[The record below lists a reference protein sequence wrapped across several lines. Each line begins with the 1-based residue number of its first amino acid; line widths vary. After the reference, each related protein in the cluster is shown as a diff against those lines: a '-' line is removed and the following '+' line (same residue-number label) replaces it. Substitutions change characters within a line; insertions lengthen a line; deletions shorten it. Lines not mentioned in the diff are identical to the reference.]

1 MGEITRRRPRKVTRL
16 TIVAA
21 LLAQLLFALA
31 APGTA
36 AAQSA
41 KGGTGDLLDE
51 LLVTLTPEGH
61 AEAAKVHQRAG
72 GRLKK
77 QLGMR
82 PVHVVAVTPA
92 NVAAVKATYAQDPRV
107 RLVEQ
112 NARVRAAE
120 TATDPAFGRQ
130 WGLAQIGV
138 PAAWDTTK
146 GVGSVAVAVID
157 TGVDRAHPEL
167 RRQIASYANFS
178 SAASV
183 DDRNGHGTHV
193 AGTIAAAIDNGAGG
207 VGVAPGAT
215 LLIARA
221 LDDQGVGTYADVI
234 EALEWSVAQG
244 ARIVNLSLAGT
255 APSQS
260 LAEAVKAA
268 QDQGVLIVAA
278 AGNAGRG
285 EATYP
290 AALPGVLGVAATG
303 RDDAPASFSTRGAWV
318 ALGAPGADVYSAL
331 PGGAYGAKSG
341 SSMAAAH
348 VAGVAALAAT
358 AAPNATEA
366 GLRAVLL
373 ESADRTAATGSAYSS
388 GRVNASRAV
397 ALAVERARMFPAAPS
412 AAPVGAGRLTGS
424 ATLAG
429 NAKRL
434 VNVNLVSKSGTIV
447 TGTVSYSDAAARL
460 RFSSDSVESVTV
472 ANGVYTLL
480 GTTRI
485 GNVEHRFRMVL
496 PGADRPEKRAA
507 IDLNGPTYAGYHA
520 EADLSGGGLRFT
532 AARQAARPAPTDD
545 GGRVAA
551 AAAPTGTT
559 YLHGAT
565 IAVGSQTYLTA
576 TNNPPVNSAAALTVN
591 IKNTGVKNF
600 VNTGA
605 SLFVSS
611 AVPTGEEWDMGGPWG
626 FSVWTRANA
635 NTAAVAYLH
644 AAIYRLDANG
654 VPNLV
659 TTTPNSSTNPF
670 QSTVWTL
677 TTWSGNV
684 PAGTRL
690 MPGERFGVQL
700 RADVQAGSAPQN
712 RSAEV
717 EIDTN
722 THDSRFEPSLTT
734 VIPTPTP
741 TVTSTP
747 TPTNTRTSTATATPT
762 RTPTPT
768 NTLAAGEPTHTPTL
782 TPSETLTPTQTHS
795 PTITPTPTLTNTPVA
810 AHYLHTSTTTIGST
824 TFKTVSTANPVGTL
838 EELSTDITITGLRN
852 FADASGWS
860 IFVYPPQVPAGENW
874 ELGGNWTFTTFV
886 YASRAGATGFLQATL
901 YRVDPTGN
909 AYVLGVSPQSS
920 IDALASTTAQ
930 QVNFAFNVPSD
941 TLIAPGDRWALQFQ
955 VYVAAAASQANTK
968 AHLGLDTVAVGS
980 RAKPVAIVLPFT
992 PTPTITPTPTVTH
1005 THTPTVTLTPSET
1018 PVGPSHTPTT
1028 TPTVTPTATS
1038 TAIPTATNT
1047 PVPGHNLH
1055 DLNVT
1060 VGSTDYKTVNSG
1072 APAGTLR
1079 TVTGPLGSAAIVT
1092 LVDGGDL
1099 SIFVSDA
1106 NAETAANWDL
1116 GGTWTFNV
1124 YTRSTGSGGL
1134 GYVRARLY
1142 RVASSGTATLLYT
1155 TGYAGTNAVFDAT
1168 YRLQSWSYTVPSNTL
1183 IAPNERWGVEFD
1195 LDVDVAVAGKEGELA
1210 FDIVAQQSRVSPAI
1224 SIRSFTPTITPTFT
1238 STPTATNTPTPTP
1251 TPTHTAQPP
1260 GQDTHTPTATP
1271 TQTPTHTQTAT
1282 HTPTNTAT
1290 PCPSACD
1297 NFDRAD
1303 SSTSLGTA
1311 SSGQA
1316 WQVRSGGTMGL
1327 CSGRACGQTVVG
1339 DGAFASIN
1347 SGLSNHEVQTTVV
1360 QRSGTTGTTGILLRT
1375 RSDHAR
1381 LILVQID
1388 HAGTISVWRYA
1399 TPYWT
1404 SLGSASVTLAD
1415 GSTNTLSAVAYN
1427 TQIGVRW
1434 NGADVPGLTS
1444 LTDTSDTAGIYT
1456 GIYYGAYGTS
1466 ADWPLLDD
1474 FFTRAPSWQPPGPTS
1489 NPTATPTNTVAAT
1502 ATPWPWAAN
1511 DSFNRADSTTSMGK
1525 SDSNH
1530 SWVSD
1535 GTVWGI
1541 CAGHACPQTAASESY
1556 ARLETNLTDQ
1566 RVTVR
1571 AKARSTTSEGWAG
1584 LAARVTPDWNTYML
1598 WVGLGPDGTVEVWTL
1613 INGAWSGG
1621 AIASTGTAFN
1631 STIER
1636 TLQVRTSGTLLS
1648 VWVDNDQ
1655 VLGPIAVPAPPVDAT
1670 KAGLYAST
1678 AGASTTW
1685 PSYNSFDVVQGP

>member
-1 MGEITRRRPRKVTRL
+1 MGEITRRRPRNAANL
-16 TIVAA
+16 AIVAA
-21 LLAQLLFALA
+21 LLAQLLFGLL

-41 KGGTGDLLDE
+41 KVGSADLLDE

-61 AEAAKVHQRAG
+61 GEAAKVHQRAG
-72 GRLKK
+72 GKLKK

-92 NVAAVKATYAQDPRV
+92 NVAAVKAAYAQDRRV

-120 TATDPAFGRQ
+120 SATDPAFGRQ
-130 WGLAQIGV
+130 WGLGQIGV

-157 TGVDRAHPEL
+157 TGVDRSHPEL

-221 LDDQGVGTYADVI
+221 LDDQGIGTYADVI

-244 ARIVNLSLAGT
+244 ARVVNLSLAGT
-255 APSQS
+255 APSQA

-278 AGNAGRG
+278 AGNAGNA
-285 EATYP
+285 EPTYP
-290 AALPGVLGVAATG
+290 AALPGVVGVAATG
-303 RDDAPASFSTRGAWV
+303 RDDAPATFSTRGAWV

-373 ESADRTAATGSAYSS
+373 ESADRTAATGSAYAS

-397 ALAVERARMFPAAPS
+397 ALAVERASMFPPAPS
-412 AAPVGAGRLTGS
+412 TAPVGAGRLTGS

-429 NAKRL
+429 DAKRL
-434 VNVNLVSKSGTIV
+434 ANVNLLSKSGTTV
-447 TGTVSYSDAAARL
+447 TGTVSYSDPTVRL

-480 GTTRI
+480 GTSRI

-496 PGADRPEKRAA
+496 PGAGQAGKRAT
-507 IDLNGPTYAGYHA
+507 IDLNGPTFPAYHA
-520 EADLSGGGLRFT
+520 EAELSGGGLRFT
-532 AARQAARPAPTDD
+532 AARNAARPAPTDA
-545 GGRVAA
+545 GGQVAA

-559 YLHGAT
+559 YFHGAT
-565 IAVGSQTYLTA
+565 IAVGSQTYMTA
-576 TNNPPVNSAAALTVN
+576 TNSAPVGTASALTVN
-591 IKNTGVKNF
+591 VRNSGVKNF
-600 VNTGA
+600 LNNGV
-605 SLFVSS
+605 SLFVSP
-611 AVPTGEEWDMGGPWG
+611 AVQAGEEWDMGGTWS

-635 NTAAVAYLH
+635 TTPAVAYMH
-644 AAIYRLDANG
+644 AAIYRLDASG

-670 QSTVWTL
+670 QSSTWTL

-690 MPGERFGVQL
+690 VPGERFGVQL
-700 RADVQAGSAPQN
+700 RADVQTGSAPQN
-712 RSAEV
+712 RNAEI

-734 VIPTPTP
+734 VIPTATP
-741 TVTSTP
+741 TATSTA
-747 TPTNTRTSTATATPT
+747 TSTSTRTSTATATPT

-782 TPSETLTPTQTHS
+782 TPTETLTPT
-795 PTITPTPTLTNTPVA
+795 PTLTPTVTPTPTLTNTPVA
-810 AHYLHTSTTTIGST
+810 AHYLHTSTTTVGST

-852 FADASGWS
+852 FADASGSS
-860 IFVYPPQVPAGENW
+860 IFVYPPQVPAGEHW
-874 ELGGNWTFTTFV
+874 ELGGTWTFATFV
-886 YASRAGATGFLQATL
+886 RASRTGATGFLQATL

-909 AYVLGVSPQSS
+909 AYVLGVSPQSTT
-920 IDALASTTAQ
+920 DALASTTAQ
-930 QVNFAFNVPSD
+930 QVNFSFNVPSD
-941 TLIAPGDRWALQFQ
+941 TLIGPDDRWALQFQ
-955 VYVAAAASQANTK
+955 VYVAAAASQANTR

-980 RAKPVAIVLPFT
+980 RAKPVAIVMPFT
-992 PTPTITPTPTVTH
+992 PTPTITSTPTVTH
-1005 THTPTVTLTPSET
+1005 TQTPTVTPTPSET
-1018 PVGPSHTPTT
+1018 PVGPSHTPTST
-1028 TPTVTPTATS
+1028 ATVTPTATNTS
-1038 TAIPTATNT
+1038 TPTATHT

-1055 DLNVT
+1055 DAGVT
-1060 VGSTDYKTVNSG
+1060 IGSTNFKTVNSG
-1072 APAGTLR
+1072 APAGIR
-1079 TVTGPLGSAAIVT
+1079 ENVTGPLGGAAIVT
-1092 LVDGGDL
+1092 LVDVNSD
-1099 SIFVSDA
+1099 SIFASDA
-1106 NAETAANWDL
+1106 NADGANWDL

-1124 YTRSTGSGGL
+1124 YTRATGSGGL
-1134 GYVRARLY
+1134 GYVRAKLY
-1142 RVASSGTATLLYT
+1142 RLASNGTATLLYT
-1155 TGYAGTNAVFDAT
+1155 TGYAGTNAVFDTT
-1168 YRLQSWSYTVPSNTL
+1168 YRLQSWSYAVPSNTF
-1183 IAPNERWGVEFD
+1183 IAPNEHWGVEFEI
-1195 LDVDVAVAGKEGELA
+1195 DVDVAVAGREGELG
-1210 FDIVAQQSRVSPAI
+1210 FDVAAQQSRVSPAI
-1224 SIRSFTPTITPTFT
+1224 SIVPFTATPTRTFT
-1238 STPTATNTPTPTP
+1238 STPTVTNTPTPTS
-1251 TPTHTAQPP
+1251 TPTNTPQPA

-1271 TQTPTHTQTAT
+1271 TQTPTHTPTAT
-1282 HTPTNTAT
+1282 HSPTHTAT

-1297 NFDRAD
+1297 NFNRAD
-1303 SSTSLGTA
+1303 SVTSLGTA

-1316 WQVRSGGTMGL
+1316 WQVRAGGTIGL
-1327 CSGRACGQTVVG
+1327 CSERACGQAIAG
-1339 DGAFASIN
+1339 DGAFATIN
-1347 SGLSNHEVQTTVV
+1347 SGLSNHEVQSAVV
-1360 QRSGTTGTTGILLRT
+1360 QRSGATGTAGILLRA
-1375 RSDHAR
+1375 RADYSR
-1381 LILVQID
+1381 LILVQVD
-1388 HAGTISVWRYA
+1388 HTGTISVWRYA
-1399 TPYWT
+1399 TPYWS
-1404 SLGSASVTLAD
+1404 SLGSASVALAD
-1415 GSTNTLSAVAYN
+1415 GSTNTLGAVAHD

-1444 LTDTSDTAGIYT
+1444 LTDTSDTAGTYT
-1456 GIYYGAYGTS
+1456 GIYLGAHGTS
-1466 ADWPLLDD
+1466 AEWPLLDD
-1474 FFTRAPSWQPPGPTS
+1474 FFTRAPSWQPPSLTP
-1489 NPTATPTNTVAAT
+1489 NPTATPTSTVAAT

-1511 DSFNRADSTTSMGK
+1511 DSFNRADNATSLGK
-1525 SDSNH
+1525 ADSNH
-1530 SWVSD
+1530 SWVTD
-1535 GTVWGI
+1535 GTTWGI

-1571 AKARSTTSEGWAG
+1571 AKARSTTSEGWGG
-1584 LAARVTPDWNTYML
+1584 LAVRVTPDWNTYML
-1598 WVGLGPDGTVEVWTL
+1598 WVGLGPDGTVEVWSL
-1613 INGAWSGG
+1613 IDGGWSNG
-1621 AIASTGTAFN
+1621 AIASTATAFN
-1631 STIER
+1631 STVER
-1636 TLQVRTSGTLLS
+1636 TLQARTSGTSLT
-1648 VWVDNDQ
+1648 VWVDNEL
-1655 VLGPIAVPAPPVDAT
+1655 VLGPVAVPAPPIEAT

-1678 AGASTTW
+1678 AGTSATW
-1685 PSYNSFDVVQGP
+1685 PTYNSFDVVQGP